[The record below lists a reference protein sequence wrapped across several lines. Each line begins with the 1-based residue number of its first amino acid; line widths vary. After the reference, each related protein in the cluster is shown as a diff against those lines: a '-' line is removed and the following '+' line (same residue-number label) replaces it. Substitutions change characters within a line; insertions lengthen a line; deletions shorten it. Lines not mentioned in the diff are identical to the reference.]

1 MPRHRTAHTSEPPE
15 DDLIKVLPRTSYPTL
30 PTWIDN
36 LVAKINHLV
45 QLLTNADDL
54 PRSAHGWVFLRA
66 LRRYDGPAVP
76 GNQDPQTNQIVHSH
90 PFSLTSR
97 NSAIDFTE
105 KVLGGMAAYD
115 RRKRLT
121 LGEAIDHNNKASIVV
136 ALTSQLPKR
145 ILISIHQP
153 VPRAHLNTVDPIPLA
168 ALSPFGVYYCHTTTF
183 ERILREGIR
192 PGVHSSRATDPRHI
206 AIKLQASREDTMSRE
221 VLTSPLNQRRFS
233 VAIFVAIP
241 STARSGSQ
249 WFWVDIENNI
259 VGTPTIPL
267 ESAHF
272 HCALSLDNDRVV
284 HHWLPTATDPR
295 PRGRPIGAPAPV
307 PTNPSTEATM
317 NTNADVRLQ
326 LLLQPR
332 NTATPAPAADDIPD
346 ATAPPEEE
354 EPDLFDSATNA
365 AFGRLLTALEHPAD
379 ASPIMDAP
387 LYTVLSRL
395 SHAHPWT
402 SLILDLKDLMP
413 DLDRH
418 YHHQLLVAM
427 LQPNPPHIT
436 PFIVVDQF
444 LYCLAIAI
452 TNILTPP
459 NSQVD
464 PPEIDSFFFH
474 PTFWHRHL
482 IHGTNLASLMPP
494 WLIPSRVTS
503 SASGAP
509 WGLQKAVAQTK
520 RTRCY
525 SPVTSS
531 STCRHE

>member
-1 MPRHRTAHTSEPPE
+1 
-15 DDLIKVLPRTSYPTL
+15 
-30 PTWIDN
+30 
-36 LVAKINHLV
+36 
-45 QLLTNADDL
+45 
-54 PRSAHGWVFLRA
+54 
-66 LRRYDGPAVP
+66 
-76 GNQDPQTNQIVHSH
+76 
-90 PFSLTSR
+90 
-97 NSAIDFTE
+97 
-105 KVLGGMAAYD
+105 MAAYD

-121 LGEAIDHNNKASIVV
+121 LGEAVDHNNTASIVV

-168 ALSPFGVYYCHTTTF
+168 ALPPFSVYYCHTTTF

-206 AIKLQASREDTMSRE
+206 AIKLQASGEDTMTRE

-249 WFWVDIENNI
+249 WFWVDIANNI

-267 ESAHF
+267 ESARF
-272 HCALSLDNDRVV
+272 HRALSFDNDRVV
-284 HHWLPTATDPR
+284 HHWLPPAADPR

-307 PTNPSTEATM
+307 PTNPSTEASM

-354 EPDLFDSATNA
+354 EPDVFDSATNA
-365 AFGRLLTALEHPAD
+365 AFGRLLTALEHPAE

-418 YHHQLLVAM
+418 YHHQLLVGM

-436 PFIVVDQF
+436 PIIIVDQF
-444 LYCLAIAI
+444 LYCLAITI

-482 IHGTNLASLMPP
+482 IHGTNLASPSFFDASLVDTLAGNQLCQWSTVGAAEGRSTNQKRRTPTRQPP
-494 WLIPSRVTS
+494 HHTPAAKSRRLCACQSPRPS
-503 SASGAP
+503 
-509 WGLQKAVAQTK
+509 QD
-520 RTRCY
+520 Y
-525 SPVTSS
+525 S
-531 STCRHE
+531 

>member
-1 MPRHRTAHTSEPPE
+1 
-15 DDLIKVLPRTSYPTL
+15 
-30 PTWIDN
+30 
-36 LVAKINHLV
+36 
-45 QLLTNADDL
+45 
-54 PRSAHGWVFLRA
+54 
-66 LRRYDGPAVP
+66 
-76 GNQDPQTNQIVHSH
+76 
-90 PFSLTSR
+90 
-97 NSAIDFTE
+97 
-105 KVLGGMAAYD
+105 
-115 RRKRLT
+115 
-121 LGEAIDHNNKASIVV
+121 
-136 ALTSQLPKR
+136 
-145 ILISIHQP
+145 
-153 VPRAHLNTVDPIPLA
+153 
-168 ALSPFGVYYCHTTTF
+168 
-183 ERILREGIR
+183 
-192 PGVHSSRATDPRHI
+192 
-206 AIKLQASREDTMSRE
+206 
-221 VLTSPLNQRRFS
+221 
-233 VAIFVAIP
+233 
-241 STARSGSQ
+241 
-249 WFWVDIENNI
+249 
-259 VGTPTIPL
+259 
-267 ESAHF
+267 
-272 HCALSLDNDRVV
+272 
-284 HHWLPTATDPR
+284 
-295 PRGRPIGAPAPV
+295 
-307 PTNPSTEATM
+307 M

-332 NTATPAPAADDIPD
+332 NTAAPAPAADDIPD

-365 AFGRLLTALEHPAD
+365 AFGRLLTALEHPAE

-444 LYCLAIAI
+444 LYCLAITI

-474 PTFWHRHL
+474 PTS
-482 IHGTNLASLMPP
+482 GTDTSSMAPTSPLPLSLMPP

>member
-1 MPRHRTAHTSEPPE
+1 MPRHRTTHPSEPPE
-15 DDLIKVLPRTSYPTL
+15 DDLVTVLPRTSYPTL
-30 PTWIDN
+30 PSWIDN
-36 LVAKINHLV
+36 LVTKINHLV
-45 QLLTNADDL
+45 HLTNADDL
-54 PRSAHGWVFLRA
+54 PRSSHGWVFLRA
-66 LRRYDGPAVP
+66 LRKYDGPAVP
-76 GNQDPQTNQIVHSH
+76 GNQDPQSNQIVHSH
-90 PFSLTSR
+90 TFSLTSR

-105 KVLGGMAAYD
+105 KVLGGMTAYD
-115 RRKRLT
+115 RRKCLT
-121 LGEAIDHNNKASIVV
+121 LGEARDHNNKASIVV

-145 ILISIHQP
+145 ILTSIHQP

-168 ALSPFGVYYCHTTTF
+168 ALPPFGVYYCHTTTF
-183 ERILREGIR
+183 ERVLCEGIR
-192 PGVHSSRATDPRHI
+192 PGVHSSRATDPRI

-233 VAIFVAIP
+233 VADFVAIP

-249 WFWVDIENNI
+249 WFWVDLENHI
-259 VGTPTIPL
+259 IGTRSP
-267 ESAHF
+267 
-272 HCALSLDNDRVV
+272 SLASYCHRFTSSRAP
-284 HHWLPTATDPR
+284 HWGPS
-295 PRGRPIGAPAPV
+295 PV

-332 NTATPAPAADDIPD
+332 NTATPAPADDIPD

-365 AFGRLLTALEHPAD
+365 AFGRLLTALEHPAE

-418 YHHQLLVAM
+418 YHHQFLVA
-427 LQPNPPHIT
+427 LFQPNPPHVT
-436 PFIVVDQF
+436 PYIIVDQF
-444 LYCLAIAI
+444 LYCLAITI

-464 PPEIDSFFFH
+464 TQKLTPISSIPPSGTATSSTA
-474 PTFWHRHL
+474 PTWPL
-482 IHGTNLASLMPP
+482 PLSLTPP
-494 WLIPSRVTS
+494 WLTPSEVTS

-509 WGLQKAVAQTK
+509 WGRQKAAAPTRK
-520 RTRCY
+520 TRCY
-525 SPVTSS
+525 
-531 STCRHE
+531 

>member
-1 MPRHRTAHTSEPPE
+1 
-15 DDLIKVLPRTSYPTL
+15 
-30 PTWIDN
+30 
-36 LVAKINHLV
+36 
-45 QLLTNADDL
+45 
-54 PRSAHGWVFLRA
+54 
-66 LRRYDGPAVP
+66 
-76 GNQDPQTNQIVHSH
+76 
-90 PFSLTSR
+90 
-97 NSAIDFTE
+97 
-105 KVLGGMAAYD
+105 MAAYD

-121 LGEAIDHNNKASIVV
+121 LGEAVDHNNTASIVV

-145 ILISIHQP
+145 ILLSIHQP

-168 ALSPFGVYYCHTTTF
+168 ALPPFGVYYCHTATF

-206 AIKLQASREDTMSRE
+206 AIKLQALGEDTMTRE

-249 WFWVDIENNI
+249 WFWVDIANNI

-272 HCALSLDNDRVV
+272 HCALSFDNDRVV
-284 HHWLPTATDPR
+284 HHWLPTAADPR

-307 PTNPSTEATM
+307 PTNPTTEASM

-346 ATAPPEEE
+346 ATAPPQEE
-354 EPDLFDSATNA
+354 EPDVFDSATNA
-365 AFGRLLTALEHPAD
+365 AFGRLLTALEHPAE

-418 YHHQLLVAM
+418 YHHQLLVGM
-427 LQPNPPHIT
+427 LQPNPLHIT
-436 PFIVVDQF
+436 PIIIVDQF
-444 LYCLAIAI
+444 LLPCHHNY
-452 TNILTPP
+452 
-459 NSQVD
+459 
-464 PPEIDSFFFH
+464 
-474 PTFWHRHL
+474 
-482 IHGTNLASLMPP
+482 
-494 WLIPSRVTS
+494 
-503 SASGAP
+503 
-509 WGLQKAVAQTK
+509 
-520 RTRCY
+520 
-525 SPVTSS
+525 
-531 STCRHE
+531 

>member
-1 MPRHRTAHTSEPPE
+1 
-15 DDLIKVLPRTSYPTL
+15 
-30 PTWIDN
+30 
-36 LVAKINHLV
+36 
-45 QLLTNADDL
+45 
-54 PRSAHGWVFLRA
+54 
-66 LRRYDGPAVP
+66 
-76 GNQDPQTNQIVHSH
+76 
-90 PFSLTSR
+90 
-97 NSAIDFTE
+97 
-105 KVLGGMAAYD
+105 
-115 RRKRLT
+115 
-121 LGEAIDHNNKASIVV
+121 
-136 ALTSQLPKR
+136 
-145 ILISIHQP
+145 
-153 VPRAHLNTVDPIPLA
+153 
-168 ALSPFGVYYCHTTTF
+168 
-183 ERILREGIR
+183 
-192 PGVHSSRATDPRHI
+192 
-206 AIKLQASREDTMSRE
+206 
-221 VLTSPLNQRRFS
+221 
-233 VAIFVAIP
+233 
-241 STARSGSQ
+241 
-249 WFWVDIENNI
+249 
-259 VGTPTIPL
+259 
-267 ESAHF
+267 
-272 HCALSLDNDRVV
+272 
-284 HHWLPTATDPR
+284 
-295 PRGRPIGAPAPV
+295 
-307 PTNPSTEATM
+307 M

-365 AFGRLLTALEHPAD
+365 AFGRLLTALEHPAE

-444 LYCLAIAI
+444 LYCLAITI

-464 PPEIDSFFFH
+464 PQKLTLFSSIPPSGTDTSSMA
-474 PTFWHRHL
+474 PTSPL
-482 IHGTNLASLMPP
+482 PLSLMPP

>member
-1 MPRHRTAHTSEPPE
+1 MFHPVS
-15 DDLIKVLPRTSYPTL
+15 LSLQISLNVLPGPCL
-30 PTWIDN
+30 GLCVGVACFVGFVGLVVGFFLWGN
-36 LVAKINHLV
+36 LISITGSF
-45 QLLTNADDL
+45 QLLTDHVSHLSGNA
-54 PRSAHGWVFLRA
+54 GKK
-66 LRRYDGPAVP
+66 
-76 GNQDPQTNQIVHSH
+76 I
-90 PFSLTSR
+90 
-97 NSAIDFTE
+97 
-105 KVLGGMAAYD
+105 
-115 RRKRLT
+115 
-121 LGEAIDHNNKASIVV
+121 
-136 ALTSQLPKR
+136 
-145 ILISIHQP
+145 
-153 VPRAHLNTVDPIPLA
+153 NTVDPIPLA
-168 ALSPFGVYYCHTTTF
+168 ALPPFGVYYCHTTTF

-206 AIKLQASREDTMSRE
+206 AIKLQASGEDTMTRE

-249 WFWVDIENNI
+249 WFWVDIANNI

-272 HCALSLDNDRVV
+272 HCALSFDNDRVV
-284 HHWLPTATDPR
+284 HHWLPTAADPR

-307 PTNPSTEATM
+307 PTNPSTEASM

-354 EPDLFDSATNA
+354 EPDVFDSATNA
-365 AFGRLLTALEHPAD
+365 AFGCLLTALEHPAE

-418 YHHQLLVAM
+418 YHHQLLVGM

-436 PFIVVDQF
+436 PIIIVDQF
-444 LYCLAIAI
+444 LLPCHHNY
-452 TNILTPP
+452 
-459 NSQVD
+459 
-464 PPEIDSFFFH
+464 
-474 PTFWHRHL
+474 
-482 IHGTNLASLMPP
+482 
-494 WLIPSRVTS
+494 
-503 SASGAP
+503 
-509 WGLQKAVAQTK
+509 
-520 RTRCY
+520 
-525 SPVTSS
+525 
-531 STCRHE
+531 